1 MQIKFNST
9 IIELYSFDKLS
20 LEKEQ
25 IMKLSDQIIAEI
37 SRLLQ
42 VAIITGTDV
51 VDNLR
56 LIEVES
62 QDDLLVLTS
71 DYVKRSERNIETL
84 IAQAAELEQK
94 NG

>member
-1 MQIKFNST
+1 
-9 IIELYSFDKLS
+9 
-20 LEKEQ
+20 
-25 IMKLSDQIIAEI
+25 MKLSDQIIAEI